1 MHKQDSRYFLL
12 PYTECQRCIILFVIT
27 STQLFTWFGSVNHNN
42 IKSTHLTLKAP
53 WKPNSA
59 MKLSTGLGG
68 GVLVQNIKDAK
79 IGGKL
84 MLPCAQNDQN
94 DQCDGCKVHGYL
106 GDHNL

>member
-1 MHKQDSRYFLL
+1 
-12 PYTECQRCIILFVIT
+12 
-27 STQLFTWFGSVNHNN
+27 
-42 IKSTHLTLKAP
+42 
-53 WKPNSA
+53 